1 MRCGATFSIG
11 GLFPVQPQGFSPGS
25 VSLLLLGQVVDWA
38 FHLSNH
44 GWWSPSVIAVAALGL
59 PVAIWSAWPR
69 PIEESYETPNTR
81 IRVVKGDILDFGTE
95 HVVIPTCDTFDTAPP
110 HIIARTSLQ
119 AQALSRIY
127 DNDIA
132 RLDADIDAALTN
144 TVPVGTIAKV
154 GKTSCYELG
163 TVATINHTNRKL
175 YFLAVTNMDANNN
188 AQGTPDGL
196 WISLNQLWAEIGRS
210 SNGRTVCM
218 PVVGGGMSRMSSIV
232 PTQDSLRFTILSF
245 MFASRRQ
252 RVCEELRIVLR
263 PEDYDKLDRLELQAF
278 LTSLKPS

>member
-1 MRCGATFSIG
+1 MTRLFAWIG
-11 GLFPVQPQGFSPGS
+11 VIAA
-25 VSLLLLGQVVDWA
+25 VGQVLDWA
-38 FHLSNH
+38 FHFSRY
-44 GWWSPSVIAVAALGL
+44 GWWSPSIMALAALGL
-59 PVAIWSAWPR
+59 PVAIWSTWPR
-69 PIEESYETPNTR
+69 PIEESYSTPNTR
-81 IRVVKGDILDFGTE
+81 ICVVKGDIFDFGTE

-127 DNDIA
+127 DNDLA
-132 RLDADIDAALTN
+132 KLDEDLDAALAD
-144 TVPVGTIAKV
+144 TVPVGTIAKA
-154 GKTSCYELG
+154 GKTSRYEMG
-163 TVATINHTNRKL
+163 TVATINHTHRKL
-175 YFLAVTNMDANNN
+175 YFLAVTVMDTNNN

-196 WISLNQLWAEIGRS
+196 WISLNRLWAEIGRS
-210 SNGRTVCM
+210 SNGRAICM
-218 PVVGGGMSRMSSIV
+218 PVIGGGMSRMSSIV